1 MSKKKKKSV
10 PQAGQKNTKAA
21 SKVYDLT
28 LAGIYG
34 DAEGT
39 SMVKAGKPTAF
50 DWVFGL
56 IVFIFIIQIP
66 LTLLGVGNY
75 FIYYTPVILFVI
87 AGLCLWKSL
96 SQRKNRRRGSTG
108 TGPAKLIAENI
119 PLALFGVY
127 AVIMIISTI
136 VNCPE
141 LVTFTALDVRCD
153 GIIPYLGAIAFM
165 VAALSIDSDKIRL
178 WLIRIFIVTASIFN
192 LAYVIKS
199 AEVGGS
205 DASSIAIFVNSNH
218 VGYYLALSTAAAAVY
233 FVFSKTK
240 WEMAVSLIL
249 EALGVF
255 ALAANNTLGAQLAVA
270 MGLIF
275 TVPVVLLCRG
285 RLGLRALIPVG
296 VAVIVFA
303 SSLVIPIQAGFNSEG
318 DSNSA
323 AVHNATELVNDVQAI
338 GSGFSDA
345 DGSLGSGRLERW
357 RIGLDYLKEKPLL
370 GYGAEAGSH
379 LTYGGETSDRIHNE
393 YYHFALMYGVPA
405 AAIYM
410 IAILAVFIRG
420 LRYRKK
426 LTAIN
431 IIGLCT
437 AFTYAVSAA
446 VGVVIPFIYPFFYIF
461 LGLGYYRKKPTE

>member
-1 MSKKKKKSV
+1 MSNKKKKS
-10 PQAGQKNTKAA
+10 AAHARQKNTKVV
-21 SKVYDLT
+21 SKATDLT

-34 DAEGT
+34 EGEGAPT
-39 SMVKAGKPTAF
+39 AKPGKASAF

-56 IVFIFIIQIP
+56 IVFVFIVQIP

-87 AGLCLWKSL
+87 AGLMFWKSI
-96 SQRKNRRRGSTG
+96 SRRNKSGKGSPASSPIRG
-108 TGPAKLIAENI
+108 IAENI
-119 PLALFGVY
+119 PLLLFGVF
-127 AVIMIISTI
+127 ALIMIVSTI

-153 GIIPYLGAIAFM
+153 GLIPYLGAIAFM
-165 VAALSIDSDKIRL
+165 FAALSIDSDKIKL

-205 DASSIAIFVNSNH
+205 AASSIAIFVNSNH

-240 WEMAVSLIL
+240 WEKAVSLIL

-270 MGLIF
+270 MGLVF
-275 TVPVVLLCRG
+275 AVPVVLLCRG
-285 RLGLRALIPVG
+285 RLGLRGLIPVG

-323 AVHNATELVNDVQAI
+323 ATHNAAELVNDVQAI

-357 RIGLDYLKEKPLL
+357 RMGMDFLKEKPLL
-370 GYGAEAGSH
+370 GYGAEAGAH
-379 LTYGGETSDRIHNE
+379 LNYGGEGRDRIHNE
-393 YYHFALMYGVPA
+393 YLHFALMYGVPA
-405 AAIYM
+405 AMIYM
-410 IAILAVFIRG
+410 IAVLAVFIRG

-461 LGLGYYRKKPTE
+461 LGLGYYRKTGD